1 VEWGCVDI
9 FQKAW
14 DFTEARTAR
23 ESGYYPYF
31 KVIES
36 ESNSHVLMD
45 GRELVMLGS
54 NNYLGL
60 TTHPHVRERAAKA
73 LAKYGTSCTGSRLLN
88 GNLDIHVELE
98 ERLARFVGKE
108 AALVF
113 STGFGANL
121 GTISA
126 IVGRHDTAVIDKD
139 DHASI
144 YDGCKLSYGKVERF
158 EHNNVESLR
167 EALGRAGNNH
177 GGALVVV
184 DGVFSMEGDI
194 APLDEMV
201 PVIREFG
208 ARLMVDDAH
217 ASGVLGPNGE
227 GTAAHFGLTADADL
241 IMGTFSKSF
250 ASLGGFIAGDAL
262 LIDYIKHN
270 SRPFIF
276 SAAMA
281 PPSVGACL
289 GALDVMESE
298 PQHRERLWEITRRM
312 QAGYRELGF
321 DTGTSSTPVIP
332 VILGDEMLV
341 FEFWRRLFEAGI
353 FVNPVRPPAVPAGRA
368 LLRTSYMATHTDAQ
382 MDFVLETFGKI
393 GRELGL
399 IGAA

>member
-1 VEWGCVDI
+1 MDI
-9 FQKAW
+9 FQKAL

-31 KVIES
+31 RVIES
-36 ESNSHVLMD
+36 ESDSSVFVD

-60 TTHPHVRERAAKA
+60 TTHPHVRERAAQA
-73 LAKYGTSCTGSRLLN
+73 LAEYGTSCTGSRLLN
-88 GNLDIHVELE
+88 GNLDIHEELE

-108 AALVF
+108 RALVF
-113 STGFGANL
+113 STGFGANI

-126 IVGRHDTAVIDKD
+126 IAGRHDTVVIDKD

-144 YDGCKLSYGKVERF
+144 YDGCKLSYAKVERF
-158 EHNNVESLR
+158 DHNDI
-167 EALGRAGNNH
+167 EALRAALERASANGNGH
-177 GGALVVV
+177 GGILVAV

-194 APLDEMV
+194 APLPEML
-201 PVIREFG
+201 PVLAEYG

-217 ASGVLGPNGE
+217 ASGVLGPMGS
-227 GTAAHFGLTADADL
+227 GTAAHFGVTDQVGL

-250 ASLGGFIAGDAL
+250 ASLGGFIAGDEL
-262 LIDYIKHN
+262 VIDYIKHN

-298 PQHRERLWEITRRM
+298 PQHRERLWDVVNRM

-321 DTGTSSTPVIP
+321 DTGTSETPVIP
-332 VILGDEMLV
+332 IVLGDEMLM
-341 FEFWRRLFEAGI
+341 FEFWRRLLEEGV

-382 MDFVLETFGKI
+382 MEFVLETFGKV
-393 GRELGL
+393 GRELGVL
-399 IGAA
+399 QA

>member
-1 VEWGCVDI
+1 MDI
-9 FQKAW
+9 FQKAT
-14 DFTEARTAR
+14 DFTEARMAR
-23 ESGYYPYF
+23 ASGYYPYF

-36 ESNSHVLMD
+36 ESDASVCVD
-45 GRELVMLGS
+45 GQELVMLGS

-60 TTHPHVRERAAKA
+60 TTHPHVRERAAET

-88 GNLDIHVELE
+88 GNLDIHEELE
-98 ERLARFVGKE
+98 ERLARFVGKQS
-108 AALVF
+108 ALVF

-126 IVGRHDTAVIDKD
+126 IAGRHDTVVIDKD

-144 YDGCKLSYGKVERF
+144 YDGCKLSYAKVERF
-158 EHNNVESLR
+158 DHNDI
-167 EALGRAGNNH
+167 EALRAALERASRNANGD
-177 GGALVVV
+177 GGILVAV
-184 DGVFSMEGDI
+184 DGIFSMEGDI
-194 APLDEMV
+194 APLPEMM
-201 PVIREFG
+201 PLLKEFG

-217 ASGVLGPNGE
+217 ASGVIGPVGN
-227 GTAAHFGLTADADL
+227 GTAAHFGLTDEVDL

-250 ASLGGFIAGDAL
+250 ASLGGFIAGDEL

-289 GALDVMESE
+289 GALDVMETE
-298 PQHRERLWEITRRM
+298 PQHRTRLWEVVHRM

-321 DTGTSSTPVIP
+321 DTGTSETPVIP
-332 VILGDEMLV
+332 IILGDEMLV
-341 FEFWRRLFEAGI
+341 FEFWRRLLDAGV

-382 MDFVLETFGKI
+382 MEFVLEAFGKV
-393 GRELGL
+393 GRELGV
-399 IGAA
+399 IGT

>member
-1 VEWGCVDI
+1 MDI

-14 DFTEARTAR
+14 DFEDARVAR
-23 ESGYYPYF
+23 QSGYYPYF
-31 KVIES
+31 QVIAS
-36 ESNSHVLMD
+36 ESDSRVTID

-73 LAKYGTSCTGSRLLN
+73 LARYGTSCTGSRLLN
-88 GNLDIHVELE
+88 GNLDIHEELE
-98 ERLARFVGKE
+98 ERLARFVGKQR
-108 AALVF
+108 ALVF
-113 STGFGANL
+113 STGFGANI

-126 IVGRHDTAVIDKD
+126 IVGRHDVVAIDKD

-144 YDGCKLSYGKVERF
+144 YDGCKLSYGKVARF
-158 EHNNVESLR
+158 EHNDVASLR
-167 EALGRAGNNH
+167 DTLSRAEVNDH
-177 GGALVVV
+177 GGILVVV

-194 APLDEMV
+194 APLPEMV
-201 PVIREFG
+201 PVVREFG

-217 ASGVLGPNGE
+217 ASGVLGPLGS
-227 GTAAHFGLTADADL
+227 GTAAHFGMTDDVDI

-250 ASLGGFIAGDAL
+250 ASLGGFIAADEL
-262 LIDYIKHN
+262 VIDYIKHN

-298 PQHRERLWEITRRM
+298 PEHRERLWEVVRRM
-312 QAGYRELGF
+312 LDGYRELGF
-321 DTGTSSTPVIP
+321 DTGTSETPVIP
-332 VILGDEMLV
+332 IILGDEMLV
-341 FEFWRRLFEAGI
+341 FEFWRRLLEAGV
-353 FVNPVRPPAVPAGRA
+353 FVNPVRPPAVPQGRA

-382 MDFVLETFGKI
+382 MDFVLETFGRI
-393 GRELGL
+393 GRELGV
-399 IGAA
+399 IGG

>member
-1 VEWGCVDI
+1 MDI

-14 DFTEARTAR
+14 DYNDARVAR

-31 KVIES
+31 QVIES
-36 ESNSHVLMD
+36 ESDSTVLID

-60 TTHPHVRERAAKA
+60 TTHPHVRERARQA
-73 LAKYGTSCTGSRLLN
+73 LEEYGTSCTGSRLLN

-98 ERLARFVGKE
+98 ERLARFVGQE
-108 AALVF
+108 TALVF
-113 STGFGANL
+113 STGFGTNL
-121 GTISA
+121 GTIAS
-126 IVGRHDTAVIDKD
+126 IVGRHDTVVIDKD

-144 YDGCKLSYGKVERF
+144 YDGCKLSYGRVARF
-158 EHNNVESLR
+158 EHNDVASLR
-167 EALGRAGNNH
+167 ATLERIDAPH
-177 GGALVVV
+177 GGVLVVV

-194 APLDEMV
+194 APLPEMV
-201 PVIREFG
+201 PVIKEFG

-217 ASGVLGPNGE
+217 ASGVLGPRGE
-227 GTAAHFGLTADADL
+227 GTAAHFGLTGEVDL

-262 LIDYIKHN
+262 VIDYIKHN

-281 PPSVGACL
+281 PPSIGACL

-298 PQHRERLWEITRRM
+298 PQHQQRLWEVVHRM

-321 DTGTSSTPVIP
+321 NLGTSETPVIP
-332 VILGDEMLV
+332 IILGDELLV
-341 FEFWRRLFEAGI
+341 FAFWRRLLDEGI

-368 LLRTSYMATHTDAQ
+368 LLRTSYMATHTDEQ
-382 MDFVLETFGKI
+382 MDFVLETFARI
-393 GRELGL
+393 GREFGV
-399 IGAA
+399 IDA

>member
-1 VEWGCVDI
+1 MDI

-14 DFTEARTAR
+14 DYTDARMAR

-31 KVIES
+31 RVIES
-36 ESNSHVLMD
+36 ESDSRVLVD

-60 TTHPHVRERAAKA
+60 TTHPHVRERAAGA
-73 LAKYGTSCTGSRLLN
+73 LEKYGTSCTGSRLLN
-88 GNLDIHVELE
+88 GNLDIHIELE

-108 AALVF
+108 RALVF
-113 STGFGANL
+113 STGFGANI

-126 IVGRHDTAVIDKD
+126 IVGRHDTVVIDKD

-144 YDGCKLSYGKVERF
+144 YDGCKLSYGKVVRF
-158 EHNNVESLR
+158 EHNDVASLR
-167 EALGRAGNNH
+167 EALARLDTNDH
-177 GGALVVV
+177 GGILVVV

-194 APLDEMV
+194 APLPEML
-201 PVIREFG
+201 PVLKEFG

-217 ASGVLGPNGE
+217 ASGVLGEHGE
-227 GTAAHFGLTADADL
+227 GTAAHFGVTDDVDL

-250 ASLGGFIAGDAL
+250 ASLGGFIAGDDL
-262 LIDYIKHN
+262 VIDYIKHN

-298 PQHRERLWEITRRM
+298 PQHRTRLWEVVDRM

-321 DTGTSSTPVIP
+321 DLGTSETPVIP
-332 VILGDEMLV
+332 IILGDEMLV
-341 FEFWRRLFEAGI
+341 FEFWRRLLDAGI
-353 FVNPVRPPAVPAGRA
+353 FVNPVRPPAVPQGRA
-368 LLRTSYMATHTDAQ
+368 LLRTSYMATHTDEQ
-382 MDFVLETFGKI
+382 MEFVLETFARI
-393 GRELGL
+393 GCDLGVL
-399 IGAA
+399 GG

>member
-1 VEWGCVDI
+1 MDI

-14 DFTEARTAR
+14 DFTDARVAR

-31 KVIES
+31 QVIAS
-36 ESNSHVLMD
+36 ESDSRVTID

-60 TTHPHVRERAAKA
+60 TTHPHVRERAAEA

-88 GNLDIHVELE
+88 GNLDIHEELE
-98 ERLARFVGKE
+98 RRLARFVGKE
-108 AALVF
+108 SALVF

-126 IVGRHDTAVIDKD
+126 IVGRHDTVFIDKD

-144 YDGCKLSYGKVERF
+144 YDGCKLSYGKVVRF
-158 EHNNVESLR
+158 EHNDVASLR
-167 EALGRAGNNH
+167 EALSRADMNDH
-177 GGALVVV
+177 GGAIVVV

-194 APLDEMV
+194 APLPEMI
-201 PVIREFG
+201 PVLKEFG

-217 ASGVLGPNGE
+217 ASGVLGPLGN
-227 GTAAHFGLTADADL
+227 GTAAHFGVTDDVDI

-250 ASLGGFIAGDAL
+250 ASLGGFIAADEL
-262 LIDYIKHN
+262 VIDYVKHN

-298 PQHRERLWEITRRM
+298 PQHRERLWEVVHRM

-321 DTGTSSTPVIP
+321 DLGTSETPVIP
-332 VILGDEMLV
+332 IILGDEMLV
-341 FEFWRRLFEAGI
+341 FAFWKRLLEEGV

-382 MDFVLETFGKI
+382 MEFVLETFAKI
-393 GRELGL
+393 GRELGV
-399 IGAA
+399 IGG

>member
-1 VEWGCVDI
+1 MDV
-9 FQKAW
+9 FQKCR
-14 DFTEARTAR
+14 DFTEADEAR
-23 ESGYYPYF
+23 ASGYYPYF
-31 KVIES
+31 QVIKS
-36 ESNSHVLMD
+36 ESDSKVLLD

-60 TTHPHVRERAAKA
+60 TTHPHVRERAAAA
-73 LAKYGTSCTGSRLLN
+73 LEKYGTSCTGSRLLN

-98 ERLARFVGKE
+98 ERLAKFVGKE
-108 AALVF
+108 AVLVF
-113 STGFGANL
+113 STGFGTNL

-126 IVGRHDTAVIDKD
+126 IVGRHDCAVIDKD

-144 YDGCKLSYGKVERF
+144 YDGCKLSYGKVVRF

-167 EALGRAGNNH
+167 AALRSCSSNEN

-194 APLDEMV
+194 APLDKMIPIIKEH
-201 PVIREFG
+201 G

-227 GTAAHFGLTADADL
+227 GTAAHFGLTDDVDL

-250 ASLGGFIAGDAL
+250 ASLGGFIAGDANT
-262 LIDYIKHN
+262 IDYIKHN

-298 PQHRERLWEITRRM
+298 PEHRERLWATTRRM
-312 QAGYRELGF
+312 QSEYRRLGF
-321 DTGTSSTPVIP
+321 DLGTSETPVIP

-341 FEFWRRLFEAGI
+341 FAFWKRLLEEGV
-353 FVNPVRPPAVPAGRA
+353 FVNPVRPPAVPAGRS
-368 LLRTSYMATHTDAQ
+368 LLRTSYMATHTEAQ
-382 MDFVLETFGKI
+382 MDFVLDAFERI
-393 GRELGL
+393 GHELGVL
-399 IGAA
+399 ST

>member
-1 VEWGCVDI
+1 MDV
-9 FQKAW
+9 FQKCR
-14 DFTEARTAR
+14 DFTEADEAR
-23 ESGYYPYF
+23 ASGYYPYF
-31 KVIES
+31 QVIKS
-36 ESNSHVLMD
+36 ESDSKVLLD

-60 TTHPHVRERAAKA
+60 TTHPHVRERAHAA
-73 LAKYGTSCTGSRLLN
+73 LEKYGTSCTGSRLLN

-98 ERLARFVGKE
+98 ERLAKFVGKE

-113 STGFGANL
+113 STGFGTNL

-126 IVGRHDTAVIDKD
+126 IVGRHDCAVIDKD

-144 YDGCKLSYGKVERF
+144 YDGCKLAYGKVVRF

-167 EALGRAGNNH
+167 TALKSCASNEN

-194 APLDEMV
+194 APLDEMI
-201 PVIREFG
+201 PIIKEYG

-227 GTAAHFGLTADADL
+227 GTAAHFDVTGDVDL

-250 ASLGGFIAGDAL
+250 ASLGGFIAGDANT
-262 LIDYIKHN
+262 IDYIKHN

-298 PQHRERLWEITRRM
+298 PEHRERLWATTRRM
-312 QAGYRELGF
+312 QSEYRRLGF
-321 DTGTSSTPVIP
+321 DLGTSETPVIP

-341 FEFWRRLFEAGI
+341 FAFWKRLLEEGV

-368 LLRTSYMATHTDAQ
+368 LLRTSYMATHTEAQ
-382 MDFVLETFGKI
+382 MDFVLDAFERI
-393 GRELGL
+393 GRELGVL
-399 IGAA
+399 SA

>member
-1 VEWGCVDI
+1 MDI
-9 FQKAW
+9 FQKAF
-14 DFTEARTAR
+14 DYTDARIAR
-23 ESGYYPYF
+23 DSGYYPYF
-31 KVIES
+31 RVIES
-36 ESNSHVLMD
+36 ESDSKVLVD

-60 TTHPHVRERAAKA
+60 TTHPHVRERAAEA

-108 AALVF
+108 QCLVF
-113 STGFGANL
+113 STGFGANI

-126 IVGRHDTAVIDKD
+126 IVGRHDTVVIDKD

-158 EHNNVESLR
+158 EHNNVASLR
-167 EALGRAGNNH
+167 EGLERASRNANGD

-194 APLDEMV
+194 APLPRML
-201 PVIREFG
+201 PVLKEFG

-217 ASGVLGPNGE
+217 ASGVLGPSGD
-227 GTAAHFGLTADADL
+227 GTAAHFGVTGETDL

-262 LIDYIKHN
+262 VIDYIKHN

-298 PQHRERLWEITRRM
+298 PQHRERLWEVVRKM
-312 QAGYRELGF
+312 HAGYRDLGF
-321 DTGTSSTPVIP
+321 DTGTSETPVIP
-332 VILGDEMLV
+332 IVLGDEMLV
-341 FEFWRRLFEAGI
+341 FEFWRRLLEAGV

-368 LLRTSYMATHTDAQ
+368 LLRTSYMATHTDTQ
-382 MDFVLETFGKI
+382 MEFVLETFGRI
-393 GRELGL
+393 GRELGVL
-399 IGAA
+399 PA

>member
-1 VEWGCVDI
+1 MDI

-14 DFTEARTAR
+14 DFTDARVAR

-31 KVIES
+31 RVIQS
-36 ESNSHVLMD
+36 ESDSRVLMD
-45 GRELVMLGS
+45 GRELIMLGS

-60 TTHPHVRERAAKA
+60 TTHPHVRERAAEA

-88 GNLDIHVELE
+88 GNLDIHMELE
-98 ERLARFVGKE
+98 ERLARFVGKQS
-108 AALVF
+108 ALVF
-113 STGFGANL
+113 STGFGANI

-126 IVGRHDTAVIDKD
+126 IVGRHDAVVIDKD

-144 YDGCKLSYGKVERF
+144 YDGAKLSYGKVVRF
-158 EHNNVESLR
+158 EHNDVASLR
-167 EALGRAGNNH
+167 EAFSRTETNDH
-177 GGALVVV
+177 SGALVVV

-194 APLDEMV
+194 APLPDML
-201 PVIREFG
+201 PVLREYG

-227 GTAAHFGLTADADL
+227 GTSAHFGVTDQVDL

-250 ASLGGFIAGDAL
+250 ASLGGFIAGDEL
-262 LIDYIKHN
+262 VIDYIKHN

-289 GALDVMESE
+289 GALDVMETE
-298 PQHRERLWEITRRM
+298 PQHRERLWEVARTM
-312 QAGYRELGF
+312 QAGYRDLGF
-321 DTGTSSTPVIP
+321 DTGTSETPVIP

-341 FEFWRRLFEAGI
+341 FAFWKRLLEEGI

-368 LLRTSYMATHTDAQ
+368 LLRTSYMATHTDEQ
-382 MDFVLETFGKI
+382 MDFVLETFAKI
-393 GRELGL
+393 GRELGV
-399 IGAA
+399 IGG